1 MGRAGTTMAKTA
13 LEVTDLANK
22 IARLVEER
30 GWNQEDFARIS
41 QLNRHTVRTI
51 LNSDANRRLRNATV
65 SQCAEALGLTVN
77 ELRTLPLER
86 LLPRMHGKRPADEA
100 LLKMLAANSTLPEL
114 TAWLERNDERCAEF
128 NEDEVE
134 ELLKMQEPGGA
145 LERLGVEQC
154 VEMLERRRRLLA
166 QVRTIAGTEYLELV
180 EQVVEL
186 VQYKLQAA
194 RGDTGRRLRG

>member
-1 MGRAGTTMAKTA
+1 MTGNAG
-13 LEVTDLANK
+13 EVLDLANK

-51 LNSDANRRLRNATV
+51 LNSKANRRLRNATV
-65 SQCAEALGLTVN
+65 SQCADALGLTVN

-100 LLKMLAANSTLPEL
+100 LLKMLASHATLPEL
-114 TAWLERNDERCAEF
+114 ASWLERNADRAAEF
-128 NEDEVE
+128 TPEEVD
-134 ELLKMQEPGGA
+134 ELLGMQEPGGA

-154 VEMLERRRRLLA
+154 VEMIERRRKLLC
-166 QVRTIAGTEYLELV
+166 QVKAIAATEYMELV
-180 EQVVEL
+180 EQVVGL
-186 VQYKLQAA
+186 IQDKLHALKPEA
-194 RGDTGRRLRG
+194 GRRLR

>member
-1 MGRAGTTMAKTA
+1 MAKSA

-51 LNSDANRRLRNATV
+51 LNSGANRRLRNATV
-65 SQCAEALGLTVN
+65 SQCSEALGLTVN

-86 LLPRMHGKRPADEA
+86 LLPRMHGKRPFDEV
-100 LLKMLAANSTLPEL
+100 LLKMLTASSTLPEL
-114 TAWLERNDERCAEF
+114 TAWLERNEERAAEF
-128 NEDEVE
+128 SAEEVD
-134 ELLKMQEPGGA
+134 ELLEMQEPGGA

-166 QVRTIAGTEYLELV
+166 QVRVIAGTEYLEML
-180 EQVVEL
+180 ERIVEL
-186 VQYKLQAA
+186 VQCKLQAA
-194 RGDTGRRLRG
+194 KADAGRRLR

>member
-1 MGRAGTTMAKTA
+1 MAKSA

-51 LNSDANRRLRNATV
+51 LNSGANRRLRNATV
-65 SQCAEALGLTVN
+65 SQCSEALGLTVN

-86 LLPRMHGKRPADEA
+86 LLPRMHGKRPFDEV
-100 LLKMLAANSTLPEL
+100 LLKMLTASSTLPEL
-114 TAWLERNDERCAEF
+114 TAWLERNEERAAEF
-128 NEDEVE
+128 SAEEVD
-134 ELLKMQEPGGA
+134 ELLEMQEPGGA

-166 QVRTIAGTEYLELV
+166 QVRVIAGTEYLEML
-180 EQVVEL
+180 EQIVEL
-186 VQYKLQAA
+186 VQCKLQAA
-194 RGDTGRRLRG
+194 KADAGRRLR

>member
-1 MGRAGTTMAKTA
+1 MPKSAI
-13 LEVTDLANK
+13 EVTDLANK

-51 LNSDANRRLRNATV
+51 LNSGANRRLRNATV
-65 SQCAEALGLTVN
+65 SQCSEALGLTVN

-86 LLPRMHGKRPADEA
+86 LLPRMHGKRPFDEA
-100 LLKMLAANSTLPEL
+100 LLKMLTGSSTLPEL
-114 TAWLERNDERCAEF
+114 TAWLERNEERAAEF
-128 NEDEVE
+128 SAEEVD
-134 ELLKMQEPGGA
+134 ELLEMQNPGGA

-166 QVRTIAGTEYLELV
+166 QVRVIAGTEYLEML
-180 EQVVEL
+180 EQIVEL
-186 VQYKLQAA
+186 VQCKLQAA
-194 RGDTGRRLRG
+194 KTEPSRRLRG

>member
-1 MGRAGTTMAKTA
+1 MAKSA
-13 LEVTDLANK
+13 IEVTDLANK

-51 LNSDANRRLRNATV
+51 LNSGANRRLRNATV
-65 SQCAEALGLTVN
+65 SQCSEALGLTVN

-86 LLPRMHGKRPADEA
+86 LLPRMHGKRPFDEA
-100 LLKMLAANSTLPEL
+100 LLKMLTGSSTLPEL
-114 TAWLERNDERCAEF
+114 TAWLERNEERAAEF
-128 NEDEVE
+128 SAEEVD
-134 ELLKMQEPGGA
+134 ELLEMQNPGGA

-166 QVRTIAGTEYLELV
+166 QVRVIAGT
-180 EQVVEL
+180 
-186 VQYKLQAA
+186 
-194 RGDTGRRLRG
+194 D

>member
-1 MGRAGTTMAKTA
+1 MTKSAGDD
-13 LEVTDLANK
+13 LDLANK

-51 LNSDANRRLRNATV
+51 LDSDAKRRLRNATV
-65 SQCAEALGLTVN
+65 SQCSEALGLTVN

-100 LLKMLAANSTLPEL
+100 LLKMLTASATLPEL
-114 TAWLERNDERCAEF
+114 TAWLERNEERSAEF
-128 NEDEVE
+128 NAGEVD
-134 ELLKMQEPGGA
+134 ELLEMQKPGGA

-154 VEMLERRRRLLA
+154 VEMIERRRRLMA
-166 QVRTIAGTEYLELV
+166 QVRSIAGTEYLELL

-186 VQYKLQAA
+186 VQCKLHAA
-194 RGDTGRRLRG
+194 KADAGRRPR